1 MIATQKEIAKV
12 DSLLLSEFILFKY
25 GPMSHLKLQ
34 KLLFYAQAL
43 HLAYFDE
50 PIIEDDFEAWV
61 HGPVSRK
68 VFGKVKGQS
77 ILYNEIKYE
86 PDPVKPLPDVLL
98 REALTG
104 EQIQLVSDILDEYSK
119 MSSLEL
125 ENLTHSEQ
133 PWQEA
138 RKGLGQAEI
147 CDKPIPKESI
157 RAFYKSLLY
166 EEN

>member
-61 HGPVSRK
+61 HGPVS
-68 VFGKVKGQS
+68 
-77 ILYNEIKYE
+77 
-86 PDPVKPLPDVLL
+86 
-98 REALTG
+98 
-104 EQIQLVSDILDEYSK
+104 
-119 MSSLEL
+119 
-125 ENLTHSEQ
+125 
-133 PWQEA
+133 
-138 RKGLGQAEI
+138 
-147 CDKPIPKESI
+147 
-157 RAFYKSLLY
+157 
-166 EEN
+166 

>member
-1 MIATQKEIAKV
+1 MITVQKELAKV

-68 VFGKVKGQS
+68 VFGKVKGKS

-86 PDPVKPLPDVLL
+86 PDPAKPSPETLL
-98 REALTG
+98 QEALTG
-104 EQIQLVSDILDEYSK
+104 EQIQVVQDVLDEYSRL
-119 MSSLEL
+119 SSLEL
-125 ENLTHSEQ
+125 EGLTHSEQ
-133 PWQEA
+133 PWQDA

-147 CDKPIPKESI
+147 CDKPISKESM
-157 RAFYKSLLY
+157 RAF
-166 EEN
+166 